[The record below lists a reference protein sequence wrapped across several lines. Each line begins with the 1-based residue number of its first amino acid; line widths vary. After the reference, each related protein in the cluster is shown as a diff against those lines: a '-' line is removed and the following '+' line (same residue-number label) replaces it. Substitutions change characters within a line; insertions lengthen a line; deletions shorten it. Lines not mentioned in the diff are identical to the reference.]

1 MRAVGNLR
9 VAATTTS
16 SITLAWDPPGGP
28 IRADGYLIVWSPV
41 ADGVAGRDAYATT
54 ASYTFSGLESNTQY
68 FFYVWPQS
76 GRHKTKGPMSFIYA
90 STQ

>member
-16 SITLAWDPPGGP
+16 SITLAWDPPGGT
-28 IRADGYLIVWSPV
+28 IQADGYLIVWSPV
-41 ADGVAGRDAYATT
+41 ADGVAGRNAYATT
-54 ASYTFSGLESNTQY
+54 ASYTFSGLATNTDY
-68 FFYVWPQS
+68 FFYLWPQS
-76 GRHKTKGPMSFIYA
+76 RAHRARGPISFIYA